1 MTPIS
6 TTFCHRVATV
16 PFALIFIVGVATQAQ
31 AGPKID
37 ALLADGKFREAE
49 ETLSQ
54 HLSASPN
61 DDVARF
67 QLGTVQLF
75 RAVEQLAQDGLRYG
89 VLSNALA
96 VPFVR
101 IGGFGDRRD
110 EPEPVTYQ
118 DIRAMIGRFQTGVA
132 AAEKTLAAV
141 ESDEL
146 DWRLDFSQVAFDL
159 DGDGDRKPAEQLD
172 SLFRMVAGV
181 RRPQRRQPVEAVP
194 EPIVVDFDAAD
205 VYWLRGYCHVLQ
217 ALADMTLAYDHDR
230 LFELTAHA
238 FFANPQTDYVRKQD
252 GRIKHSQNISRQFW
266 GDWEGIADLIAAIH
280 LMDFK
285 LIEPRRMGSGR
296 DHLLEVIELSR
307 QSWKLIA
314 QETDNRN
321 EWIPGSGQKSVIPR
335 LQAGPDQIDAWM
347 EFLDEAEELLS
358 GDKLM
363 PFWRSGF
370 TEGVNLRLMF
380 EDPRDFDLL
389 LWIQGTAALPYL
401 EEGEQTDPRF
411 WRELQR
417 TFRGQ
422 FLGFA
427 LWTN

>member
-1 MTPIS
+1 MTPPP
-6 TTFCHRVATV
+6 TFFRRASPVLIALVAIT
-16 PFALIFIVGVATQAQ
+16 AASSQAQ
-31 AGPKID
+31 AAPEIAD
-37 ALLADGKFREAE
+37 LLAGGKFGEAE
-49 ETLSQ
+49 ELLSD
-54 HLSASPN
+54 HLGSSPN

-75 RAVEQLAQDGLRYG
+75 RAVEQLAQEGARYG

-101 IGGFGDRRD
+101 IGGFGESRD

-118 DIRAMIGRFQTGVA
+118 DVRAMIGRFHTGVA

-159 DGDGDRKPAEQLD
+159 NGDGDRKPAERLD
-172 SLFRMVAGV
+172 SLFRMVAGM
-181 RRPQRRQPVEAVP
+181 RRPLRRPPVETIP

-252 GRIKHSQNISRQFW
+252 GRIKHSQNTSRQFW
-266 GDWEGIADLIAAIH
+266 GGWEGIADLIAAIH

-285 LIEPRRMGSGR
+285 LIEPRRMESAR
-296 DHLLEVIELSR
+296 EHLLEVIELSR
-307 QSWKLIA
+307 QSWKLID

-321 EWIPGSGQKSVIPR
+321 EWIPGAGQKSVIPG
-335 LQAGPDQIDAWM
+335 LQAGPDQIDAWR
-347 EFLDEAEELLS
+347 EFLDEAEQLLN
-358 GDKLM
+358 GDKLL

-411 WRELQR
+411 WRQLQR

-422 FLGFA
+422 FPGFA